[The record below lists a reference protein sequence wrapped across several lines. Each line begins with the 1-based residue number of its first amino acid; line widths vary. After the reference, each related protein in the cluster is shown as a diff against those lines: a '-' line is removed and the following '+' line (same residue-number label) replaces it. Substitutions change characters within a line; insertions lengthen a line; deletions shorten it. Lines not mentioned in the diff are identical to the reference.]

1 MVYQLTKAQKD
12 EIRRL
17 TQFANRR
24 IISARNR
31 YKAGGKVVLPAD
43 VVGHFQLQ
51 DETWLTAK
59 TPISR
64 STKFSS
70 QKEYRDQLRMLKKFE
85 QRDDIWTYTGV
96 QRLKTLNAIET
107 SLGVPATQE
116 LAERISNMSATQLSD
131 FWNIWEKKASR
142 HMPYSSLDNMV
153 QTIEGYFQEDIDN
166 LMK

>member
-31 YKAGGKVVLPAD
+31 YKAGGKVVLPSD

-51 DETWLTAK
+51 DSWLTAK

-64 STKFSS
+64 STKFNGE
-70 QKEYRDQLRMLKKFE
+70 KEYRDQLRMLKQFE
-85 QRDDIWTYTGV
+85 QRDDVWTYTGV
-96 QRLKTLNAIET
+96 QRIKTLNAIET
-107 SLGVPATQE
+107 SLGVPVTQE
-116 LAERISNMSATQLSD
+116 LADRINNMSATQLSD
-131 FWNIWEKKASR
+131 FWNIFSTKASR
-142 HMPYSSLDNMV
+142 HLPYSSGDNMT
-153 QTIEGYFQEDIDN
+153 QTLQDYFQEDIDK

>member
-31 YKAGGKVVLPAD
+31 YKAGGKVVLPSD

-51 DETWLTAK
+51 DSWLTSK

-64 STKFSS
+64 STKFSGE
-70 QKEYRDQLRMLKKFE
+70 KEYRDQLRMLKQFE
-85 QRDDIWTYTGV
+85 QRDDVWTYTGV
-96 QRLKTLNAIET
+96 QRLKTLNAVET
-107 SLGVPATQE
+107 SLGVPVTQE
-116 LAERISNMSATQLSD
+116 LADRINNMSATQLSD
-131 FWNIWEKKASR
+131 FWNMFSNKASR
-142 HMPYSSLDNMV
+142 HLPYSSGDNMT
-153 QTIEGYFQEDIDN
+153 QTLQDYFQEDIDN
-166 LMK
+166 LME

>member
-31 YKAGGKVVLPAD
+31 YKAGGKVVLPSD

-51 DETWLTAK
+51 DSWLTAK

-64 STKFSS
+64 STKFNSE
-70 QKEYRDQLRMLKKFE
+70 QEYRKQLKMLEQFE

-96 QRLKTLNAIET
+96 QRIKTLAAIET
-107 SLGVPATQE
+107 ALGVPVTEE
-116 LAERISNMSATQLSD
+116 LAERVNNMSATQLTD
-131 FWNIWEKKASR
+131 FWKIFSDRASR
-142 HMPYSSLDNMV
+142 HMPYSSGDNMA
-153 QTIEGYFQEDIDN
+153 QSWQDYFQEDIDK

>member
-1 MVYQLTKAQKD
+1 MNYQLTKAQKD

-31 YKAGGKVVLPAD
+31 YKAGGKVVLPSD

-51 DETWLTAK
+51 DSWLTAK

-64 STKFSS
+64 STKFTGE
-70 QKEYRDQLRMLKKFE
+70 QEYREQLRMLKQFE
-85 QRDDIWTYTGV
+85 QRDDVWTYTGV
-96 QRLKTLNAIET
+96 QRVKTLAAVET
-107 SLGVPATQE
+107 SLGVPVTQE
-116 LAERISNMSATQLSD
+116 LADRINNMSATQLSD
-131 FWNIWEKKASR
+131 FWNMFSSRASR

-153 QTIEGYFQEDIDN
+153 QTLQEYFQEDIDN